1 MSLVLTIR
9 ALLVLALSN
18 IHKKYVT
25 SVGYKMKNVGIAN
38 VSNAFP
44 YCQQEYALKSA
55 GYYIRM

>member
-18 IHKKYVT
+18 IHKKY
-25 SVGYKMKNVGIAN
+25 VGYKMKNVGIAN